1 MNTTFDREQLATAT
15 ATYIHDVLMPR
26 HAALATAPGI
36 TIVRPDGERPPTA
49 VEDIAAALL
58 DGEVWVSWLDSLVE
72 AALHRLHP
80 APAGTTPA
88 ARAGH

>member
-1 MNTTFDREQLATAT
+1 MNATDREQLATAT

-26 HAALATAPGI
+26 HAARAASPGI

-58 DGEVWVSWLDSLVE
+58 NGEVWTSWLDPLVE
-72 AALHRLHP
+72 TALHRLHA
-80 APAGTTPA
+80 APADTTPA
-88 ARAGH
+88 ARADH